1 MSTKGLYI
9 VRVTTDG
16 KYAYVASRLAL
27 LAAGKELKTFTHEIR
42 FAECYATKDNALTV
56 ASWANRL
63 ISLENPA
70 AELNAQVIRYRTGD
84 NEKAEKAVAV
94 DPTHILLK
102 RYTIDDD
109 PECESRIAQK
119 VKEFIWE
126 IEHKEKYL
134 PFKTVLAN
142 DNAPGAI
149 SYVTDRVLDKVRRYY
164 GIAVGGVLAWQHES
178 LAKRFLYKNTRN
190 ELRKY
195 AKAFTFSQKY
205 VDICSRDRSW
215 SEIDKDWA
223 RSLMKCDKDL
233 PNAILAL
240 NGYYR
245 LGLMTHGST
254 PKTELTEQLYELA
267 HPHNPAERWSF
278 VNENLPV
285 LAKAIRNVAVFVA
298 NLVSHGP
305 DFDRIRHGLVSEY
318 VGTKYILID
327 RICVLLSNELA
338 TLHPENLGRI
348 SQNSDDWE
356 AGNTR
361 WPYRPAEDTLALRM
375 MFWLVRKKV
384 IRTAIHQALN

>member
-1 MSTKGLYI
+1 MQGENFYI
-9 VRVTTDG
+9 VKVVRGT
-16 KYAYVASRLAL
+16 KESYVASMIAMMEAGNDPKL
-27 LAAGKELKTFTHEIR
+27 LT
-42 FAECYATKDNALTV
+42 DD
-56 ASWANRL
+56 
-63 ISLENPA
+63 ISLAEHYPTPEMAQKVYRWAQTLKLLQQERGEFKVYVLRHSDISKIAIPVKNPTHFLLKQYSIDENPDC
-70 AELNAQVIRYRTGD
+70 E
-84 NEKAEKAVAV
+84 EK
-94 DPTHILLK
+94 
-102 RYTIDDD
+102 
-109 PECESRIAQK
+109 IAQK
-119 VKEFIWE
+119 VKELIWE
-126 IEHKEKYL
+126 LEHKEKYL

-164 GIAVGGVLAWQHES
+164 GRAVANVLAWQHES

-205 VDICSRDRSW
+205 VDICSSDRSW
-215 SEIDKDWA
+215 SEIDKEWA

-254 PKTELTEQLYELA
+254 PKTELTEKLYELA
-267 HPHNPAERWSF
+267 HPHNPAERWDF
-278 VNENLPV
+278 VNDNLPV
-285 LAKAIRNVAVFVA
+285 LAKAIQNVAVFVA

-305 DFDRIRHGLVSEY
+305 DFDKIRHGLVSDY
-318 VGTKYILID
+318 VGAKYILID

-375 MFWLVRKKV
+375 MFWLVRKKI
-384 IRTAIHQALN
+384 IRTAIHQALT

>member
-1 MSTKGLYI
+1 MSTNGLYI

-70 AELNAQVIRYRTGD
+70 AELDAQVIRYRTGD

-102 RYTIDDD
+102 KFSIDDD
-109 PECESRIAQK
+109 PDCEEKIAQK
-119 VKEFIWE
+119 VKELIWE
-126 IEHKEKYL
+126 IEHKDKYL

-142 DNAPGAI
+142 DNAPGAL

-164 GIAVGGVLAWQHES
+164 GIAVGGVLSWQHES

-190 ELRKY
+190 ELKKY
-195 AKAFTFSQKY
+195 AKYFTFSQKY
-205 VDICSRDRSW
+205 VDICKSDRSW
-215 SEIDKDWA
+215 SEIDKNWA

-254 PKTELTEQLYELA
+254 PKTELTDELYELA
-267 HPHNPAERWSF
+267 HPHSPGARLAFINDR
-278 VNENLPV
+278 LPCLGQAIIKVTDMVAHMV
-285 LAKAIRNVAVFVA
+285 LR
-298 NLVSHGP
+298 GP
-305 DFDRIRHGLVSEY
+305 DFDDIRDDFTALNHRFSRFA
-318 VGTKYILID
+318 I
-327 RICVLLSNELA
+327 RLA
-338 TLHPENLGRI
+338 NMLADALTVLHPENLGRI

-356 AGNTR
+356 SVELR
-361 WPYRPAEDTLALRM
+361 WPYRPTEDTLALRM

-384 IRTAIHQALN
+384 VRQALLEVTRN